1 TVRVGHFE
9 VAMAA
14 TRVVAQIGR
23 CEPRRR
29 QLRPERLHI
38 VDHEVERA
46 HRTLAR
52 CAASAEEHEV
62 CSATKFA
69 DGEART
75 LHHRPQPQSLVEC
88 SRARDV
94 RQLFPNG
101 LTTSTLCTQSCA
113 SCASTGRTAY
123 PFPPRTMCKRTL
135 GRACNQSGAAD
146 EAVARESTCA
156 TQAGPSAR
164 KSPLPVRWVNANS
177 RRKARSRCGPSIWKT
192 LPATP
197 A

>member
-1 TVRVGHFE
+1 MIAGRGDRETARDLDRPAAGVAGEDGQGVTVRVGHFE

-62 CSATKFA
+62 CSAAKFA

-94 RQLFPNG
+94 GDAQRNMADG
-101 LTTSTLCTQSCA
+101 E
-113 SCASTGRTAY
+113 GR
-123 PFPPRTMCKRTL
+123 PR
-135 GRACNQSGAAD
+135 
-146 EAVARESTCA
+146 VHF
-156 TQAGPSAR
+156 
-164 KSPLPVRWVNANS
+164 
-177 RRKARSRCGPSIWKT
+177 
-192 LPATP
+192 
-197 A
+197 